1 MTVPQARQRVR
12 TNIPVEARLCT
23 VSEPTLLGVSCE
35 ELVEAVN
42 PKRPPSPMSLLSEA
56 PHQRGHSDYHR
67 IGLDYVPIAS
77 LIPANRALRRAEKR
91 LQEQIQRN
99 IRRFGIVRP
108 ILVQRNGTI
117 IAGHGVYEAARAL
130 GWTEV
135 PVTCLENLTD
145 AEARVLGISLHKM
158 QEMSSWDP
166 EALAVELSYI
176 VDTNPDL
183 TVFTGFTTSE
193 IDVQLS
199 SSQSKVDKADTLTE
213 AAAGPPVSRRGD
225 IWIFKG
231 GHRLLCA
238 DVIDPSALHR
248 LMAQIRARLVLSDP
262 PFNVKVAG
270 HVSGRSSAREFA
282 MASGEMTA
290 AEFAAFLTGAFQN
303 AASHSLDGSLALYFM
318 DWRHIE
324 EMMTA
329 GRMVYSELK
338 NLIVWTKTNAGMGSL
353 WRSQHELIFAW
364 KLGSAPHIN
373 NVELGKNG
381 RWRSNVWPYAGAN
394 AFGQARDADLA
405 GHVTPKSVA
414 LLYDA
419 ILDVTERGDAV
430 LDPFAGAGS
439 TLVAAHRARRV
450 GYGVE
455 IDPLYVDTAV
465 RRLQDFIGADAYLE
479 ETGRTFAQTMA
490 ERSAASAPA

>member
-1 MTVPQARQRVR
+1 MTVPKARQRVR
-12 TNIPVEARLCT
+12 TNLPTEAKLSAATEPKSLGIPREQSIGAVDPARPF
-23 VSEPTLLGVSCE
+23 SAQG
-35 ELVEAVN
+35 
-42 PKRPPSPMSLLSEA
+42 LLSEA
-56 PHQRGHSDYHR
+56 PHQNGYSHYSK
-67 IGLDYVPIAS
+67 IGLEYVPIAS
-77 LIPANRALRRAEKR
+77 LIPAKRALRRAEKP

-99 IRRFGIVRP
+99 VRRFGIVRP
-108 ILVQRNGTI
+108 ILAQRNGVI

-130 GWTEV
+130 GWTQV
-135 PVTCLENLTD
+135 PVICLENLTD
-145 AEARVLGISLHKM
+145 DEARVLRVSLHKM

-166 EALAVELSYI
+166 EALAAELTYV
-176 VDTNPDL
+176 VDANPDL
-183 TVFTGFTTSE
+183 VVFTGFTTSE

-199 SSQSKVDKADTLTE
+199 SSQTKVDKADTLTE
-213 AAAGPPVSRRGD
+213 AAAGPPVSQPGD
-225 IWIFKG
+225 LWIFKG

-238 DVIDPSALHR
+238 DVVVPAALRR

-270 HVSGRSSAREFA
+270 HVSGRSGAREFA
-282 MASGEMTA
+282 MASGEMTS
-290 AEFAAFLTGAFQN
+290 AEFAAFLTTVFQN
-303 AASHSLDGSLALYFM
+303 AADHSLDGSLALYFM

-324 EMMTA
+324 EMMAA
-329 GRMVYSELK
+329 GRNVYSEFK

-394 AFGQARDADLA
+394 VFGRARDEDLA
-405 GHVTPKSVA
+405 GHVTLKSVA
-414 LLYDA
+414 LLHDA
-419 ILDVTERGDAV
+419 ILDVTARGDAV

-465 RRLQDFIGADAYLE
+465 RRLQAFTGADAYLE

-490 ERSAASAPA
+490 ERSAASATA